1 MNPITSILIANRAE
15 IAVRV
20 ITTCRFLGIR
30 TVAIYSSH
38 DEGLPHVFLAD
49 EAYPLGSGTLRDTY
63 LNQDKII
70 AIAQQAKVSAVH
82 PGYGFLSENATFA
95 RKVTES
101 GLRFIGPPSKC
112 IESMGDKIESI
123 ALARRAGVP
132 TVPGYSGDDQSSDT
146 LLREAKRIGYPVMIK
161 ASAGGGGKG
170 MRIVERE
177 SDFLSALSQA
187 QGEALNSFGDDRV
200 LVEKYLVSPRHIE
213 VQVLSDMHNNHLH
226 LFERECSIQRRHQK
240 IIEETPSTAIT
251 PELRAHVTSC
261 ATALT
266 REIGYVNAGTV
277 EFIMDQSGALYFL
290 EMNTRL
296 QVEHPITEA
305 ITGLDLVKLQI
316 EIAEGKPLS
325 FRQEDLT
332 ARGHA
337 LECRLYAENPYKG
350 HLPATGEISSM
361 GTLSTD
367 GILPLRNVRLDAGY
381 VTGNTFSPFYDP
393 MIAKVITWGATRN
406 EAIATMKEALSRL
419 TIEGVKNNGRYLQRI
434 LAHPAFVEG
443 KTTTAFLVQHE
454 SELMAPPVDSFE
466 QALACAAYFLSSGAG
481 STVGA
486 PTSAGGFNGSTHS
499 TEVSAWKRRVLPSK

>member
-1 MNPITSILIANRAE
+1 MNPINSILIANRAE

-20 ITTCRFLGIR
+20 ITTCRSLGIR

-38 DEGLPHVFLAD
+38 DKDLPHVFLAD
-49 EAYPLGSGTLRDTY
+49 EAYALGSGSLHDTY
-63 LNQDKII
+63 LNHEKII
-70 AIAQQAKVSAVH
+70 AIALKAKVSAVH
-82 PGYGFLSENATFA
+82 PGYGFLSENSAFA
-95 RKVTES
+95 RKVVEN
-101 GLRFIGPPSKC
+101 GLIFIGPPAKC

-123 ALARRAGVP
+123 ALAKRAGVP
-132 TVPGYSGDDQSSDT
+132 TVPGYTGDDQSAET
-146 LLREAKRIGYPVMIK
+146 LLKEAQRIGYPVMIK

-177 SDFLSALSQA
+177 SDFLAALGQA

-213 VQVLSDMHNNHLH
+213 VQVLSDTHNNHLH

-240 IIEETPSTAIT
+240 IIEETPSPAIT

-261 ATALT
+261 AAALT
-266 REIGYVNAGTV
+266 REISYVNAGTV

-296 QVEHPITEA
+296 QVEHPVTEA

-316 EIAEGKPLS
+316 EIAEGKPIP
-325 FRQEDLT
+325 FQQEEI
-332 ARGHA
+332 AGQGHA
-337 LECRLYAENPYKG
+337 LECRLYAEDPYKG
-350 HLPATGEISSM
+350 HLPASGEIRSM

-367 GILPLRNVRLDAGY
+367 GIMPLRNSRLDAGY
-381 VTGNTFSPFYDP
+381 VSGNSISPFYDP

-419 TIEGVKNNGRYLQRI
+419 TIDGVKNNGRYLQRI

-443 KTTTAFLVQHE
+443 KTTTSFLFEHE
-454 SELMAPPVDSFE
+454 ADLLAPPVETFE
-466 QALACAAYFLSSGAG
+466 QALACAAYFLATGAVSVVGEVANPGSSTGAEEF
-481 STVGA
+481 T
-486 PTSAGGFNGSTHS
+486 
-499 TEVSAWKRRVLPSK
+499 AWKRRVLSTR

>member
-1 MNPITSILIANRAE
+1 MNPINSILIANRAE

-20 ITTCRFLGIR
+20 LTTCRSLGIR

-49 EAYPLGSGTLRDTY
+49 EAYPLGSGPLHDTY

-70 AIAQQAKVSAVH
+70 AIAQQAKVSAIH

-101 GLRFIGPPSKC
+101 GLLFIGPPSRC

-123 ALARRAGVP
+123 GLARRAGVP
-132 TVPGYSGDDQSSDT
+132 TVPGYSGDNQSPET
-146 LLREAKRIGYPVMIK
+146 LLKEASSIGYPVMIK

-170 MRIVERE
+170 MRIVEKE
-177 SDFLSALSQA
+177 SDFLASLSQA
-187 QGEALNSFGDDRV
+187 QSEALHSFGDDRV

-213 VQVLSDMHNNHLH
+213 VQVFSDTHNNHLH

-240 IIEETPSTAIT
+240 IVEETPSTALT

-277 EFIMDQSGALYFL
+277 EFIMDQNGAIYFL

-316 EIAEGKPLS
+316 EITEGKSIP
-325 FRQEDLT
+325 FRQEDIT

-337 LECRLYAENPYKG
+337 IECRLYAEDPYKG
-350 HLPATGEISSM
+350 HLPASGEIKSM
-361 GTLSTD
+361 GIFSTD
-367 GILPLRNVRLDAGY
+367 GILPLRNARLDSGY
-381 VTGNTFSPFYDP
+381 VAGNSISPFYDP
-393 MIAKVITWGATRN
+393 MIAKVVTWGTTRN
-406 EAIATMKEALSRL
+406 DAIATMQEALSRL
-419 TIEGVKNNGRYLQRI
+419 TIDGVKNNGRYLQRI
-434 LAHPAFVEG
+434 LAHPAFAEG
-443 KTTTAFLVQHE
+443 KTTTAFLTEHE
-454 SELMAPPVDSFE
+454 KELLAPPSDTFE
-466 QALACAAYFLSSGAG
+466 QALACAAYFLSTTGGYFGDEHSSMG
-481 STVGA
+481 SVTEPA
-486 PTSAGGFNGSTHS
+486 NSP
-499 TEVSAWKRRVLPSK
+499 EVSAWKRQVLPK